1 MNLIVNYSEEPQ
13 TYFCIIYTVLLCR
26 VSHMVQVTA
35 NLIPVNEMAMQE
47 AMVLEGTM
55 SAELEPNFV
64 NRV

>member
-1 MNLIVNYSEEPQ
+1 
-13 TYFCIIYTVLLCR
+13 
-26 VSHMVQVTA
+26 MVQVTA

-64 NRV
+64 SRV